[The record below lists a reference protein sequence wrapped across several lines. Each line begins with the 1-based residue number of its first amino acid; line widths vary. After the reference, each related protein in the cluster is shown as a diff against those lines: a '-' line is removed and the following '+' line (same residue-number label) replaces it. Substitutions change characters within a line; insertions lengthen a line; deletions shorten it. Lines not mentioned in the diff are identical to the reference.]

1 MYLATAAAH
10 AIRRVSAEPRL
21 VERAQA
27 SAAALRDAAL
37 SGRVPGFTT
46 DADACSPIVPLRLA
60 VGASVADEN
69 ALLAD
74 VAARARRRGIGVC
87 VARVNP
93 LVPPDRRP
101 PRALRCF
108 ASAAHTREDLATAFQ
123 VLAEESAKVLPSH
136 ALSAAVDASPGAKKR
151 LGADPGS
158 MVMNPPGQ
166 QPPKAGG
173 YGSPKNAPGAK
184 VNLDGTISL
193 NNDSVKRDL
202 FANGSNGVGER
213 FLERVLAEQARGQLL
228 LAVGRQVEGPAR
240 PGGT

>member
-1 MYLATAAAH
+1 M
-10 AIRRVSAEPRL
+10 
-21 VERAQA
+21 ERAQA
-27 SAAALRDAAL
+27 SAAALRDAVL

-46 DADACSPIVPLRLA
+46 DADAGSPIVPLRLA

-93 LVPPDRRP
+93 LVPPDNAP

-108 ASAAHTREDLATAFQ
+108 GSAAHSREDLAAAFQ

-136 ALSAAVDASPGAKKR
+136 ALSAGVDASPGAKNKAR

-158 MVMNPPGQ
+158 MVMN
-166 QPPKAGG
+166 
-173 YGSPKNAPGAK
+173 
-184 VNLDGTISL
+184 LSL
-193 NNDSVKRDL
+193 IHI
-202 FANGSNGVGER
+202 
-213 FLERVLAEQARGQLL
+213 
-228 LAVGRQVEGPAR
+228 
-240 PGGT
+240 